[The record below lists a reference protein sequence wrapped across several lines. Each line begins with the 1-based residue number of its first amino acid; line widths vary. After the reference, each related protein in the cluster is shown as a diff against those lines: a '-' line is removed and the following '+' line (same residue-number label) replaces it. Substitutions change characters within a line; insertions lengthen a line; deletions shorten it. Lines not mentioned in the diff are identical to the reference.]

1 MPTQSENPPQSSP
14 RTLAVTSNDRRAL
27 RLPWSALA
35 LNKAHEFWVKG
46 TGRRIKG
53 QGMIGADAK
62 IVAEGFGAL
71 RGADFDEYNLPQ
83 VWVER
88 RQIPQAVHG
97 RVPMRD
103 AVVLDLGCGPGTS
116 TEVLAYFADPSW
128 TIIGYDLVEHSIKA
142 ARERAA
148 RGGFR
153 SRAGTVIHPLFECQN
168 IAQPLLLRGQPLKE
182 GTVDFVI
189 SGGVVGLYL
198 RPADVEKLIRDL
210 RRIVKPGGY
219 VALDSGPSVPPETL
233 RAIARENGLAFRTIA
248 KSFWIEPRPKLV
260 FQREADTGV

>member
-1 MPTQSENPPQSSP
+1 MPSSSSP
-14 RTLAVTSNDRRAL
+14 PLHAPTVEVTPHDLRTL

-35 LNKAHEFWVKG
+35 KNKAHEFWVKG

-128 TIIGYDLVEHSIKA
+128 TIIGYDLVEHSITA

-148 RGGFR
+148 RSGFR
-153 SRAGTVIHPLFECQN
+153 SRDGAVIHPHFECQS
-168 IAQPLLLRGQPLKE
+168 IATPLLLRGEPLGG
-182 GTVDFVI
+182 GTVDFAI

-198 RPADVEKLIRDL
+198 RPADAEKLIRDL

-219 VALDSGPSVPPETL
+219 IALDAGPSVTADTM
-233 RAIARENGLAFRTIA
+233 RAIASENGLAFRSVA

-260 FQREADTGV
+260 FQREVESGV